1 MSLQQNLKIYRDKAG
16 YKSAREFA
24 NLLNLPYNSYMSYEN
39 KGSWPNEENLC
50 RIASALG
57 CTPNDLLGYTP
68 SIDESFPYYANL
80 LESVEYV
87 GSIKVTLLPNGE
99 VAIKSHTP
107 GLACTFP
114 NKETFVY
121 CFRHALNNMDD
132 YTPKYKAA
140 IDDTILHVL
149 EGYHNLEKNATNIIS
164 NTIDYLQLALSEAAT
179 PEERGKLKQALKKA
193 LSELE
198 SSD

>member
-1 MSLQQNLKIYRDKAG
+1 MSLKDNLKRLRDNAG
-16 YKSAREFA
+16 YRSGRELA
-24 NLLNLPYNSYMSYEN
+24 DQLNIPYNSYMSYEN

-68 SIDESFPYYANL
+68 SVDESFPYYVNL

-87 GSIKVTLLPNGE
+87 SSIKVTLLPNGE
-99 VAIKSHTP
+99 VAVKSYSP
-107 GLACTFP
+107 GLTCTFP
-114 NKETFVY
+114 DKETFVC
-121 CFRHALNNMDD
+121 CFRTALDNMDD

-149 EGYHNLEKNATNIIS
+149 EGYHNLAKNAANIIS
-164 NTIDYLQLALSEAAT
+164 NTIDSLQVALSEATT

-198 SSD
+198 SSE